1 MTFSWYIFGR
11 LSIGKASFSVGLL
24 SGWLVKK
31 VWRQCH
37 NNLLTKN
44 NLTLKKTP
52 ISPILKSL
60 TLSWCQNPDKNNCRR
75 FHAPKLLMS
84 QLYHK
89 KETKGSQKYLF
100 NRQKKNAQKHHY
112 LLSFVSSAPSCWFSR
127 IKLPLLELKSL
138 IIILK
143 NLSFSLSWDLH
154 FLSRFELQF
163 WHRVEDYK
171 RENK

>member
-11 LSIGKASFSVGLL
+11 LSIGRASFSVGLL

-37 NNLLTKN
+37 NNLLTKK
-44 NLTLKKTP
+44 NLTLKKRKLQFHPFLNHSLFLDARTLTK
-52 ISPILKSL
+52 IIAGDFMHLSYWCHNCITKKRQKVHKS
-60 TLSWCQNPDKNNCRR
+60 TFSTDKR
-75 FHAPKLLMS
+75 KM
-84 QLYHK
+84 HK
-89 KETKGSQKYLF
+89 NIIYYLF
-100 NRQKKNAQKHHY
+100 
-112 LLSFVSSAPSCWFSR
+112 FSSAPSCWFSR

-163 WHRVEDYK
+163 WHRVED
-171 RENK
+171 

>member
-1 MTFSWYIFGR
+1 MTFSWYIFSR
-11 LSIGKASFSVGLL
+11 LSIGRASFSVGLL

-37 NNLLTKN
+37 NNLLTKK

-60 TLSWCQNPDKNNCRR
+60 TLVRTLTKIIAGDFMHLSYWCHNCITKKRQKVHKSTFSTDKR
-75 FHAPKLLMS
+75 KM
-84 QLYHK
+84 HK
-89 KETKGSQKYLF
+89 NIIVYYLF
-100 NRQKKNAQKHHY
+100 
-112 LLSFVSSAPSCWFSR
+112 FSSAPSCWFSR

-138 IIILK
+138 IIIFK
-143 NLSFSLSWDLH
+143 NLSFSLSWDLN